1 VKIHSDFE
9 KNLVEIMS
17 QHNLSMREALLRMFI
32 LNGIDTNSVFSLV
45 DFLEEML
52 YDLNK
57 VQFFMM
63 VYTGQISDIELKRL
77 LNDAESKNIKG

>member
-1 VKIHSDFE
+1 MKIHSDFE

-17 QHNLSMREALLRMFI
+17 QHNLSMREALLRMFV